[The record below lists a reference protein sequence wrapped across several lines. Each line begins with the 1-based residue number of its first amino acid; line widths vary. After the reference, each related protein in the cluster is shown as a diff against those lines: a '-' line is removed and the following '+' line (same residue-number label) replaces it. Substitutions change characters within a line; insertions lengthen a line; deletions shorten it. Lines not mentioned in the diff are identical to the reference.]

1 MTLSRFL
8 RDFVYIGLG
17 GNRCGSVRR
26 SANLFLTMLLGGF
39 WHGAGWTF
47 IFWGA
52 LHGSYLVVNHAWTS
66 LLERTKIPGAMM
78 FAGWGGR
85 ALTFLAVLVSWIFF
99 RAEHPAEAIRMMAGM
114 VGANGI
120 FVIGDPLFFKSSPN
134 LVGVFS
140 WFGCQADPQFVLLG
154 CLVGLGVFVSILPNS
169 QQILAALEPGI
180 VTYGKKIEEIPAAFR
195 ALAWRPSVGWLAV
208 TLLVFIWCMLN
219 LSNVSSFLYKDF

>member
-1 MTLSRFL
+1 
-8 RDFVYIGLG
+8 
-17 GNRCGSVRR
+17 
-26 SANLFLTMLLGGF
+26 
-39 WHGAGWTF
+39 
-47 IFWGA
+47 
-52 LHGSYLVVNHAWTS
+52 
-66 LLERTKIPGAMM
+66 
-78 FAGWGGR
+78 
-85 ALTFLAVLVSWIFF
+85 
-99 RAEHPAEAIRMMAGM
+99 MAGM

-140 WFGCQADPQFVLLG
+140 WFGYQAEPQFIQLG

-195 ALAWRPSVGWLAV
+195 ALAWRPSVGWLAG

-219 LSNVSSFLYKDF
+219 LSNVSSFLYKNF